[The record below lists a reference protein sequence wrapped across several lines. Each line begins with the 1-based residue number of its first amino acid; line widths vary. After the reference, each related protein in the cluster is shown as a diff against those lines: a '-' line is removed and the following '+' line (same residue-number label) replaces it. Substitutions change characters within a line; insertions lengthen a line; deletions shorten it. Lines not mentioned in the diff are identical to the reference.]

1 MKNKEKYLTNCSEAK
16 RKKATQ
22 KYNIIKPSILGEQSL
37 STISKSKSITLS
49 IFYRW
54 NKLYKE
60 HGLKGLIYIVLL
72 QTLIWVKN

>member
-1 MKNKEKYLTNCSEAK
+1 MKNKEKYLTNFSETK
-16 RKKATQ
+16 RKEAIQ
-22 KYNIIKPSILGEQSL
+22 KYDVIKPFILGNKSL
-37 STISKSKSITLS
+37 SSISKNTGIALSTL
-49 IFYRW
+49 YGW